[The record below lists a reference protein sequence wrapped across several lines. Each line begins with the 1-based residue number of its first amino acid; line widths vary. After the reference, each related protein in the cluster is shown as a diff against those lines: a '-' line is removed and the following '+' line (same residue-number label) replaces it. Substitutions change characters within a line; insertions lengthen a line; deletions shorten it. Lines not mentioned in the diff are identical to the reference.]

1 LLPGTIGSVDG
12 DGSPYAAVV
21 VDTTAVIISAFF
33 DIRLLSWTTRSPAVA
48 DKRWVG
54 CRSSCP
60 LLRGPCFCSRRCCSH
75 GLFLASSRQQAELL
89 LAVVIIASC
98 WSRCRRVISATRAM
112 PSHGRPTDELGEP
125 ADLLGQTCT
134 HDVLVCYLS

>member
-1 LLPGTIGSVDG
+1 
-12 DGSPYAAVV
+12 VV

-89 LAVVIIASC
+89 LAVVIIAELLEPLPSGNQC
-98 WSRCRRVISATRAM
+98 YPRDAVAWAADGRA
-112 PSHGRPTDELGEP
+112 GR
-125 ADLLGQTCT
+125 A
-134 HDVLVCYLS
+134 S